1 MMWLVYWP
9 GGNILKVG
17 CLRFG
22 NGDEVHRSGLDAGF
36 TSHQRMLYPP
46 LWNRLSSAMG
56 QCWRDKELQSCCW
69 SWSILECGTQ
79 LWYRSNIAIS
89 WNLGTQAIHHEK
101 HPCLHLALHSC
112 MSITTISTL
121 SMVLIWSW
129 IGGSPKVCS
138 MWHLAPSSPWGCRS
152 SVSHGGLVADDMG
165 FGTWKSRGTPPSP
178 TDQKIVVPPNKM
190 AISGVYTP

>member
-1 MMWLVYWP
+1 MKCRFFLTLHGCATTKQPWRTDLCYWCSLSPVSGKACDASQEDKVVALSLGDELHGLGWVKKWLQHLTGWVSWILWMMWLVYWP

-69 SWSILECGTQ
+69 SCLVVKNVTLVYFGVRYPIVIQ
-79 LWYRSNIAIS
+79 KQYRYFLKFGDPSNPS
-89 WNLGTQAIHHEK
+89 WETPMFAPG
-101 HPCLHLALHSC
+101 LA
-112 MSITTISTL
+112 
-121 SMVLIWSW
+121 
-129 IGGSPKVCS
+129 
-138 MWHLAPSSPWGCRS
+138 
-152 SVSHGGLVADDMG
+152 
-165 FGTWKSRGTPPSP
+165 
-178 TDQKIVVPPNKM
+178 
-190 AISGVYTP
+190 